1 MASMVARPIHTGPLN
16 WLPHTTMPFTA
27 LGLAPTLAQAAAQLG
42 WTTPTAIQSAALPA
56 VLSGADLLATAPT
69 GSGKTAAFVLPL
81 LQLWQSRP
89 NTQTQRNR
97 ATTLLLLVPTRELA
111 AQLVDVILQLTPSLT
126 SHPKVVTAVGGVSI
140 NPQMMALRGGAD
152 VVVATPGRL
161 LDLVEHNALSIAS
174 VQYLVLDEAD
184 RLLDLGFAGEL
195 DRVLALLPKH
205 RQTLLFSATFPAVVE
220 QLASRWL
227 TEPQRIAIS
236 GDAPAPATIEQRVML
251 VDASRRAQL
260 LRKLIRDH
268 GWKQVLVFVASQYA
282 ADHLARKLHQGELYA
297 TSFHGGLSQG
307 ARRQTLSEFKQ
318 QRWDVLVTT
327 DLAARGL
334 DVEQLPV
341 VVNFDLPRSATDHTH
356 RIGRT
361 GRAGAPGLAI
371 SLVSPQTEAHWRLI
385 ARRQD
390 LTSLPLEILPGFE
403 PTESPSTSI
412 QDPNGTGGI
421 KGKRPSK
428 KDKLRAAAA
437 LADRPAPDA

>member
-1 MASMVARPIHTGPLN
+1 MASMVARPKRTGPLN
-16 WLPHTTMPFTA
+16 WLPHTAMPFTA
-27 LGLAPTLAQAAAQLG
+27 LGLAPNLAQAAAQLG
-42 WTTPTAIQSAALPA
+42 WTTPTAIQSATLPA

-81 LQLWQSRP
+81 LQLCASRLSGER
-89 NTQTQRNR
+89 QR
-97 ATTLLLLVPTRELA
+97 ATTLLVLVPTRELA
-111 AQLVDVILQLTPSLT
+111 AQIVDVIQQLTPSLA
-126 SHPKVVTAVGGVSI
+126 SQPKVLSVVGGVSI

-161 LDLVEHNALSIAS
+161 LDLVEHNALSLSA
-174 VQYLVLDEAD
+174 VQHLVLDEAD
-184 RLLDLGFAGEL
+184 RLLDLGFSNEL
-195 DRVLALLPKH
+195 DRVLALLPQR
-205 RQTLLFSATFPAVVE
+205 RQTLLFSATFPAAVE
-220 QLASRWL
+220 QLANRWL
-227 TEPQRIAIS
+227 IEPQRMTIA
-236 GDAPAPATIEQRVML
+236 GDTPAPAAIEQRAIL

-260 LRKLIRDH
+260 LRQLIRDH
-268 GWKQVLVFVASQYA
+268 GWKRVLVFVASQYA

-307 ARRQTLSEFKQ
+307 ARRQALGEFKQ

-371 SLVSPQTEAHWRLI
+371 SLVSPQTEAHWHLI
-385 ARRQD
+385 AKRQD
-390 LTSLPLEILPGFE
+390 LTSLPLEVLPGFE
-403 PTESPSTSI
+403 PTESAPANT
-412 QDPNGTGGI
+412 QDPQGTGGI

-437 LADRPAPDA
+437 LTTRPLPDA